1 MLRLCLCLYGREAEG
16 AEVYKEISGRR
27 KDGAVYPKGVKKLL
41 QRQGMNVVYCTGNF
55 NALKK
60 EISSGKVPIVFI
72 RTYPGKKWLHYVPV
86 VGYDEENFF
95 LVEHIHAENAPLQAY
110 LFQDWRKVKMEAAQ
124 EKKENKMGTMPVN
137 KLLINMSL
145 PMMISMLVQA
155 FYNIVDSIFVSRID
169 ENALTAVSM
178 AFPIQSLMIAIGVG
192 TGVGVNALL
201 SRSLGEKDYEKAD
214 KTATNGIFLSLL
226 SYLVFLI
233 IGIFATTPFYLSQT
247 NDGQIVGYGKQYL
260 TIICCCSFGMYTQ
273 FIFERL
279 LQSTGRTFQ
288 TMITQGTGAVINI
301 ILDPI
306 FIFGYFGVPR
316 MGVAGAAVATVLGQV
331 IAGIL
336 AIIINVKKNTDIN
349 LHLKGFVPDIKI
361 IGQIYQVG
369 IPSIIMQAI
378 GSVMT
383 YGMNKILITF
393 SSTAVAV
400 FGVYFKL
407 QSFVFMPV
415 FGLNN
420 GMVPIIAFNFG
431 AGKRERMVQTL
442 KFSIFY
448 AVGLMAVGVLIFQ
461 IFPVPLFALFD
472 ASQSMLAIGVP
483 ALRIISFSFLF
494 AGFGIV
500 CGSLFQALGNGVYSM
515 IVSIARQLVVLLPAA
530 YLLSLLGEVS
540 SVWWAFPIAELMSFA
555 VTIFF
560 LIRIN
565 NKVIKR
571 MGESND

>member
-1 MLRLCLCLYGREAEG
+1 
-16 AEVYKEISGRR
+16 
-27 KDGAVYPKGVKKLL
+27 
-41 QRQGMNVVYCTGNF
+41 
-55 NALKK
+55 
-60 EISSGKVPIVFI
+60 
-72 RTYPGKKWLHYVPV
+72 
-86 VGYDEENFF
+86 
-95 LVEHIHAENAPLQAY
+95 
-110 LFQDWRKVKMEAAQ
+110 MEATQ
-124 EKKENKMGTMPVN
+124 EKRENKMGTMPVN

-155 FYNIVDSIFVSRID
+155 LYNIVDSIFVSRID

-201 SRSLGEKDYEKAD
+201 SRSLGEKDFEKAD
-214 KTATNGIFLSLL
+214 KTAVNGIFLSAV

-233 IGIFATTPFYLSQT
+233 VGIFVTTPFYLSQT
-247 NDGQIVGYGKQYL
+247 NDTQIIDYGKQYL
-260 TIICCCSFGMYTQ
+260 TIICCASFGMYTQ

-279 LQSTGRTFQ
+279 LQSTGRTFH

-301 ILDPI
+301 FLDPI
-306 FIFGYFGVPR
+306 FIFGYFGIPR
-316 MGVAGAAVATVLGQV
+316 MGVAGAAVATVMGQI
-331 IAGIL
+331 IAGTL

-349 LHLKGFVPDIKI
+349 LNLKRFVPDIKI

-383 YGMNKILITF
+383 YGMNKILISF

-431 AGKRERMVQTL
+431 AGKRGRMVQTL

-448 AVGLMAVGVLIFQ
+448 AVGLMAAGVLIFQ
-461 IFPVPLFALFD
+461 IFPAKLFALFD

-483 ALRIISFSFLF
+483 ALRIISISFLF

-540 SVWWAFPIAELMSFA
+540 YVWWAFPIAELISFA

-560 LIRIN
+560 LIRIS

-571 MGESND
+571 MGEGND